1 MRKKCTAL
9 LLAAVMLLS
18 MIPVSWAIAPTSF
31 SVSLKGDTSEDFAI
45 GDSVEIEATVSPI
58 PSNAIFSNNG
68 AALTWSWESSDEE
81 VATVE
86 ESTDTGLV
94 RATDVEMVGYGTA
107 TITVEVSHPTLGKQT
122 ASCTINVP
130 APTLKVSP
138 ASATLNI
145 GDTKDLE
152 VTVQNGD
159 DSVAVTWES
168 DEPTVANITDG
179 SNRKVTITAKKP
191 GTTTIR
197 AEYDYGTGKAPAT
210 CQVTVREPSLGL
222 NPGGNITLPLDQ
234 TRDITATLNNG
245 KKDDTVTWKVD
256 PGDIVR
262 LVVDPTNKN
271 KVTVTA
277 LKPGETTLSASYPYE
292 GKTLSREIKITVPTP
307 AVAGLPK
314 ADNIPEGETKKL
326 NATIQNGA
334 NNTYIIW
341 SSSNPAAVKVDQEG
355 NITAARQS
363 GQQAVITAAY
373 SGDQSIKMEC
383 TVTIAKSS
391 FNTSLKVALDPASL
405 TLPVGGGTRTISA
418 KVYRT
423 SLSTGRDEEIAN
435 PTLTW
440 AVSEGDGIISLN
452 PNGKLCTVTPLKEG
466 TAKLKVTATANQ
478 ITGEAEC
485 EITVHPESTELTVTL
500 DPSPITVEAG
510 RRKLVTVTVKDNS
523 GSVIPN
529 ATLAWSVADN
539 DIATVSNA
547 YVSGVKQGKT
557 TLSVT
562 ASYTFNGKELTQ
574 TATCSITVVPRIN
587 SIRLSSSS
595 ATVEPNGRPVVIT
608 ATPDISGGT
617 INDVDLIWSS
627 DDAKIV
633 TMTTTDSLGL
643 QVTLQPQNPGT
654 TQIYASIGETKSDPC
669 TVEVSGMLLLDENG
683 NDVSAMTLAEQE
695 SKNLPKYQGYGS
707 AKGVPTW
714 QSSDPNTVQITGG
727 GTSIKGLKPGTAII
741 TARSGSYEKTI
752 NVTVSASAASTI
764 SRTITSGSPLNFSDL
779 ASDLNSQSITNTTKG
794 LDYLTSLNVSTTEGT
809 LYYKYASEA
818 EPGEGV
824 AQNGMYYLNPG
835 TGQKGLRDISFV
847 ANPYYTGGTATI
859 TYTGVAGTQRFSGKI
874 VVTIR
879 QLNNNITLR
888 TKINTPLQFTGARF
902 NEICQRATGAPLSY
916 VTFALPAENRGI
928 LYSNYISADNYGSK
942 LAPSTQCTQ
951 SMLDEITFV
960 PAAGWTGDVTLYY
973 TGYSVGT
980 TNNRYSGQVTI
991 TVTPENSTGDL
1002 NYRVAQNGRVTFDDA
1017 DFNDYCKQTLSNGNT
1032 LRWIKF
1038 DSLPDASQGTL
1049 YYDWSSS
1056 SRPGSRV
1063 YAGDSYYYGT
1073 TTPRLDRVTFEAA
1086 EDFSGTVS
1094 IPFTGQDTAGNRFSG
1109 RVEISVGN
1117 NGGEG
1122 TVRYSCAPGRT
1133 VRFDNGDFNNLSR
1146 DITGRTLRYISFDA
1160 LPGRNDGVLYHNR
1173 TTNSNGTRVSAKTR
1187 YYNSSSPYIDNLYFQ
1202 ADNSFSGDAEIPFTG
1217 YDLNGDSFSGTVII
1231 SSSGAGGGSSRDLSY
1246 SVDYE
1251 SALTFDEEDFND
1263 LCQWETDRSLNYVTF
1278 ELPSSSQGTLYYNY
1292 RESSSSNTRVQ
1303 SGNRYYRL
1311 SSPRLD
1317 QVSFVPRDGY
1327 VGNAY
1332 VNFTAYATDGSSFK
1346 GTVEISV
1353 TAPPADIT
1361 VRYNTHIRPVPFRT
1375 SDFSGGGRYN
1385 LTSVRIENV
1394 PSVNAGYLF
1403 YEYTS
1408 PTQYTR
1414 QVSAGTTYQIS
1425 DSGSGNRLSQ
1435 VTFVPRAG
1443 YEGSFTL
1450 PFTGTTTNNRSV
1462 TGEIII
1468 QVSPSYGSSSFNDL
1482 GGYSSE
1488 ARAAANYL
1496 YENNIA
1502 SGVAAGQYGPE
1513 NSIRRGDFAL
1523 MVYKAFDLSNYSSG
1537 QSYFN
1542 DVTASDYYSQAVNT
1556 LYSLGIVSGTG
1567 GSSFSPRGT
1576 LSRQDAMLMV
1586 QKAMQS
1592 VGWNAPNGDAS
1603 SLYNYSDSGD
1613 VAGYAQGAMAYMVR
1627 TGLLPTSGGQLSPR
1641 APLTRIDM
1649 AQVLH
1654 RALTY

>member
-9 LLAAVMLLS
+9 LLAAVMILS
-18 MIPVSWAIAPTSF
+18 MIPVSWAADDNLAKDF
-31 SVSLKGDTSEDFAI
+31 SVTVAGDKTGDLKLGETRTLT
-45 GDSVEIEATVSPI
+45 ATVTPLPTGTTLQ
-58 PSNAIFSNNG
+58 PSNHTYTF
-68 AALTWSWESSDEE
+68 ESSDEQIIK
-81 VATVE
+81 VGNPTHNGF
-86 ESTDTGLV
+86 TGT
-94 RATDVEMVGYGTA
+94 ANIEAVGYGSA
-107 TITVEVSHPTLGKQT
+107 TITVTVKQARLGTKSVT
-122 ASCTINVP
+122 YDVNVP
-130 APTLKVSP
+130 APTLRVSP
-138 ASATLNI
+138 SSSTLNI

-152 VTVQNGD
+152 VTVQNV
-159 DSVAVTWES
+159 DSDVTVTWGS
-168 DEPTVANITDG
+168 DDPDVANITGG

-191 GTTTIR
+191 GKAVIT
-197 AEYDYGTGKAPAT
+197 AEYEYATGKKATGT
-210 CQVTVREPSLGL
+210 CQVEVREPSLSL
-222 NPGGNITLPLDQ
+222 NPGSNINLPIGQ
-234 TRDITATLNNG
+234 TRDITATLSNG
-245 KKDDTVTWKVD
+245 KDGDTVTWEVTPSD
-256 PGDIVR
+256 
-262 LVVDPTNKN
+262 VVDLAKN
-271 KVTVTA
+271 GNQATVTA
-277 LKPGETTLSASYPYE
+277 KTPGEATLKASYTYE
-292 GKTLSREIKITVPTP
+292 DKTLSKEVKITVPKP
-307 AVAGLPK
+307 AIAGLPQT
-314 ADNIPEGETKKL
+314 DNVPEGETKKL

-334 NNTYIIW
+334 PGSYIIW
-341 SSSNPAAVKVDQEG
+341 SSSNSAAVTVDQEG

-373 SGDQSIKMEC
+373 SADPSIKMEC

-391 FNTSLKVALDPASL
+391 FNTSLKVALDPASF
-405 TLPVGGGTRTISA
+405 TFPVGGGTRTISA

-440 AVSEGDGIISLN
+440 AVIEGGDVISIS

-466 TAKLKVTATANQ
+466 TAKIKVTAASNQ
-478 ITGEAEC
+478 ITGETEC
-485 EITVHPESTELTVTL
+485 EVTVHPESTELTVTL
-500 DPSPITVEAG
+500 DPSPITVESG
-510 RRKLVTVTVKDNS
+510 RRKQVTVTVTDNS

-562 ASYTFNGKELTQ
+562 ATYNFNGKALTQ
-574 TATCSITVVPRIN
+574 TATCDITVVPRIN
-587 SIRLSSSS
+587 SIQLSSSS

-633 TMTTTDSLGL
+633 TMTTTDALGL
-643 QVTLQPQNPGT
+643 QATLQPQSPGT
-654 TQIYASIGETKSDPC
+654 TQIYASIGEVKSPPC
-669 TVEVSGMLLLDENG
+669 NVEVSGILLLDENG
-683 NDVSAMTLAEQE
+683 KEVSAMTLAEQE

-707 AKGVPTW
+707 AKGSPTW
-714 QSSDPNTVQITGG
+714 QSSDPSTVQITGG

-752 NVTVSASAASTI
+752 TVTVSASAAATI
-764 SRTITSGSPLNFSDL
+764 TRTITASSPLNFSDL
-779 ASDLNSQSITNTTKG
+779 ASELNSQSITNTTKG
-794 LDYLTSLNVSTTEGT
+794 LDYLTSLNVSTSEGT

-847 ANPYYTGGTATI
+847 VNPYYTGGTATI
-859 TYTGVAGTQRFSGKI
+859 TYTGVAGTQRFNGKI
-874 VVTIR
+874 VVTVR

-888 TKINTPLQFTGARF
+888 TSINTPLLFTGAKF

-916 VTFALPAENRGI
+916 VTFALPAENRGV
-928 LYSNYISADNYGSK
+928 LYSNYISPENYGSK

-951 SMLDEITFV
+951 SMLDELTFV
-960 PAAGWTGDVTLYY
+960 PASGWTGEVTLYY

-991 TVTPENSTGDL
+991 TVSPQNSTGDL
-1002 NYRVAQNGRVTFDDA
+1002 NYRISQNGRVTFDDA
-1017 DFNDYCKQTLSNGNT
+1017 DFNDYCRETLSNGNT
-1032 LRWIKF
+1032 LRWVKF
-1038 DSLPDASQGTL
+1038 DALPDSSQGTL
-1049 YYDWSSS
+1049 YYNWSSS

-1073 TTPRLDRVTFEAA
+1073 ATPRLDRVTFAAA
-1086 EDFSGTVS
+1086 EGFAGTVS

-1109 RVEISVGN
+1109 TVEISVGN

-1122 TVRYSCAPGRT
+1122 TVHYSCTPGRT
-1133 VRFDNGDFNNLSR
+1133 VRFDNKEFNNLCR
-1146 DITGRTLRYISFDA
+1146 DLTGRTLRYIAFDA
-1160 LPGRNDGVLYHNR
+1160 LPGREDGVLYHNR
-1173 TTNSNGTRVSAKTR
+1173 TASTNGTRVTTRTR

-1202 ADNSFSGDAEIPFTG
+1202 ADKNFSGEAEIPFTG
-1217 YDLNGDSFSGTVII
+1217 YDLDGDSFSGTVII
-1231 SSSGAGGGSSRDLSY
+1231 SSSGAGGADSQDLSY

-1251 SALTFDEEDFND
+1251 SFLTFDEEDFND
-1263 LCQWETDRSLNYVTF
+1263 LCQWETDHNLNYVTF

-1292 RESSSSNTRVQ
+1292 RESSSSNTKVQ
-1303 SGNRYYRL
+1303 SGNRYYR
-1311 SSPRLD
+1311 SSTPRLE
-1317 QVSFVPRDGY
+1317 QVSFVPKDGY
-1327 VGNAY
+1327 TGTVY
-1332 VNFTAYATDGSSFK
+1332 LDFTAYATDGSKFK
-1346 GTVEISV
+1346 GTVDINV

-1361 VRYNTHIRPVPFRT
+1361 VRYNTHIRPVNFRT

-1403 YEYTS
+1403 YEYSS

-1425 DSGSGNRLSQ
+1425 DTGNGNRLSQ

-1482 GGYSSE
+1482 GAYSSQ
-1488 ARAAANYL
+1488 AQAAANYL

-1523 MVYKAFDLSNYSSG
+1523 MVYKAFNLSSYNSG
-1537 QSYFN
+1537 QSYFQ
-1542 DVTASDYYSQAVNT
+1542 DVTANDYYSQAVNT

-1603 SLYNYSDSGD
+1603 SLYNYSDNGD
-1613 VAGYAQGAMAYMVR
+1613 IAGYAQGAMSYMVR
-1627 TGLLPTSGGQLSPR
+1627 TGLLPTSGGRLSPR
-1641 APLTRIDM
+1641 EPLTRIDM
-1649 AQVLH
+1649 AQVIH